1 MESTFQTYYKSNLI
15 LKLLS
20 LKKEEQLS
28 IQEDIWFKT
37 FVKDV
42 NFVRLFREKHER
54 STISRELKDLLKALV
69 AAAFII

>member
-54 STISRELKDLLKALV
+54 STISR
-69 AAAFII
+69 